1 MNDRNFL
8 KNKTLRNALWIIGG
22 RLVHKGLAFCVG
34 IPAARYLGPGNYG
47 LIDYAAAYTTF
58 FASLCTLGIDSVII
72 KDFVEHPEE
81 EGQAIGTTLALRGA
95 SSLLSG
101 VMILGIVAIADR
113 GEKTTLLVAALGSIG
128 LVFRSFDTVQQWF
141 QSRLKSRY
149 VSMAALIAFAAAACY
164 KLVLLVTG
172 RSVEWFALATA
183 VEYVV
188 LAAILLIAY
197 RRSGGPKLGFS
208 RRKAKAL
215 LGASGSYILSGL
227 MISVY
232 AATDRLMLKH
242 MLDTSAVG
250 YYGLAVSLSTAWGF
264 VLRAVIDSVYPDL
277 IRSYSRGREV
287 FERKNR
293 QLYAMVIYGALAASV
308 AVCLLARPIVAVLY
322 GDAYLAA
329 VPPLRIVVWYTVF
342 SYLGVARNAWVV
354 CENKQRYLTY
364 LYFGAAVVNVLLNL
378 AMIPRWG
385 TSGAAWASLLTQ
397 VATTV
402 VLPLL
407 IPALRP
413 NGKLMLEAAMLKD
426 VFSKGEQYGHE

>member
-34 IPAARYLGPGNYG
+34 ILAARYLGPGNYG
-47 LIDYAAAYTTF
+47 LIDYVAAYTTF

-81 EGQAIGTTLALRGA
+81 EGQAIGTTLVLRGA

-164 KLVLLVTG
+164 KLALLVTG

-183 VEYVV
+183 VEHVV
-188 LAAILLIAY
+188 LAAILLTAY
-197 RRSGGPKLGFS
+197 RRSGGPKLCFS

-413 NGKLMLEAAMLKD
+413 NGRLMLEAAMLKD
-426 VFSKGEQYGHE
+426 VFSKGERYGHE

>member
-1 MNDRNFL
+1 MNNRNLL
-8 KNKTLRNALWIIGG
+8 KNRTLRNALWIIGG

-34 IPAARYLGPGNYG
+34 ILAARYLGPGNYG
-47 LIDYAAAYTTF
+47 LIDYVAAYTTF

-81 EGQAIGTTLALRGA
+81 EGQAIGTTLVLRGA

-113 GEKTTLLVAALGSIG
+113 GEKTTLLVAALGSVG
-128 LVFRSFDTVQQWF
+128 LVFRAFDTVQQWF

-164 KLVLLVTG
+164 KLALLVTG

-188 LAAILLIAY
+188 LAVILLIAY
-197 RRSGGPKLGFS
+197 RHSGGPKLCFS

-413 NGKLMLEAAMLKD
+413 NGRLMLEAAMLKD
-426 VFSKGEQYGHE
+426 VFSKGERYGHE